1 MSNINIEAVKNEVFD
16 LVQKAGLN
24 KPISFENQNMEFNKS
39 IADLVEIRAKL
50 INEFSPVLNLLET
63 IENQIKELN
72 PEKGEYGFNRK
83 LKITE
88 MRSKIV
94 DEPKVYNILTNMG
107 EDPLNYFKLKVSD
120 KLISALLDKNK
131 DLYQLSDNPTKRY
144 AYSSK

>member
-1 MSNINIEAVKNEVFD
+1 MSNINIETVKNEVFE
-16 LVQKAGLN
+16 LIQKAGLN
-24 KPISFENQNMEFNKS
+24 KPISFENQNMDFNKA

-72 PEKGEYGFNRK
+72 PDKGEYGFNRK

-94 DEPKVYNILTNMG
+94 DEPKVYSILTNMG

-144 AYSSK
+144 SYSSK